1 MTVVKHYTAVW
12 CGPCRAVKPI
22 LEDIARQNATIR
34 YSVIDIDANPE
45 AAQAAGIRSI
55 PVVIVE
61 KNGVET
67 SRIIGAQS
75 RTQYESV
82 IL

>member
-1 MTVVKHYTAVW
+1 MTVVKHFTASW
-12 CGPCRAVKPI
+12 CGPCRVVKPI
-22 LEDIARQNATIR
+22 LEDIARQNGTIR

-45 AAQAAGIRSI
+45 VAQAAGIRSI

>member
-1 MTVVKHYTAVW
+1 MTVVKHFTASW
-12 CGPCRAVKPI
+12 CLPCRTVKPI
-22 LEDIARQNATIR
+22 LEDIARQNPSIR
-34 YSVIDIDANPE
+34 YSIIDIDTNPE
-45 AAQAAGIRSI
+45 VAQTAGIRSI

-61 KNGVET
+61 KNGIET